1 MNAPTDP
8 FGTLEV
14 ALAHA
19 ARLLERSPE
28 LGLAQVGEILKIAP
42 THPQARLLLASAQR
56 LCGDVPG
63 ALQILRP
70 LAAEQPR
77 AAAVF
82 VELGVAEAEAEQSA
96 NAIRALEHA
105 VTLAP
110 DTPHPWRVLADQYDA
125 IGDVTRA
132 DQARARFL
140 KAANK
145 DPRLMEAAAAL
156 VENQLPVAEAL
167 LRAHLQRLP
176 TDVAALRMLAEVA
189 ARLRRYRDAQ
199 VLLENCLELSP
210 SFDAARHNYA
220 LVLFRQMK
228 AAEALLQINRL
239 LQAEPRH
246 PGYRNLKA
254 AILATLGDYT
264 ESIEVYEAVLQEYAD
279 QPKVWMSYGHALKT
293 AGRLTESIAA
303 YRGAI
308 AKAPTLGE
316 AYWSLANLKTYHFS
330 AADVHAMREQLAN
343 ASANTLAEEDRLH
356 FEFALAK
363 ALEDEGQYAESF
375 ARYDAGNARRLK
387 LHPYDA
393 AEVTHHR
400 TRCEMLLSAEFFKKR
415 AGFGFHARD
424 PIFIVGLPR
433 AGSTLIEQIL
443 ASHSQVEGTME
454 LPDIPAIARE
464 LVLQGRAKGDEG
476 PGYPDVLDSLTAAE
490 LHDLG
495 ARYLADTRIQRKTSA
510 PFFIDKMPNNFQH
523 IGLIQLIL
531 PNARII
537 DARRHPLGCCF
548 SNFKQQF
555 ARGQNFTYRLEDIGQ
570 YYADYVGLM
579 SHFDAVLPG
588 RIHRVQYERLI
599 DNITVEVTRLLE
611 YCGLPFES
619 QCLRFYENERAVRT
633 ASSEQV
639 RQPIFRDGVDHWQ
652 HFEPWLGPLKSALG
666 SLADH
671 PHPSSKPQT
680 PQIAPLD
687 SASPASDHGL
697 RTSA

>member
-1 MNAPTDP
+1 
-8 FGTLEV
+8 
-14 ALAHA
+14 
-19 ARLLERSPE
+19 
-28 LGLAQVGEILKIAP
+28 
-42 THPQARLLLASAQR
+42 
-56 LCGDVPG
+56 
-63 ALQILRP
+63 
-70 LAAEQPR
+70 
-77 AAAVF
+77 
-82 VELGVAEAEAEQSA
+82 
-96 NAIRALEHA
+96 
-105 VTLAP
+105 
-110 DTPHPWRVLADQYDA
+110 
-125 IGDVTRA
+125 
-132 DQARARFL
+132 
-140 KAANK
+140 
-145 DPRLMEAAAAL
+145 MEAAAAL

-167 LRAHLQRLP
+167 LRAHLQQLP

-199 VLLENCLELSP
+199 VLLEHCLELSP

-239 LQAEPRH
+239 LKAEPRH

-264 ESIEVYEAVLQEYAD
+264 ESIEVYEAVLKEYAD

-293 AGRLTESIAA
+293 AGRLPESIAA

-308 AKAPTLGE
+308 AKAPALGE
-316 AYWSLANLKTYHFS
+316 AYWSLANLKTYRFS
-330 AADVHAMREQLAN
+330 AADVRAMREQLAN

-363 ALEDEGQYAESF
+363 ALEDEGQYEESF
-375 ARYDAGNARRLK
+375 ALYAAGNARRLK

-393 AEVTHHR
+393 AEVTRHSV
-400 TRCEMLLSAEFFKKR
+400 RCQTLLSAEFFKKR
-415 AGFGFHARD
+415 AGFGLHARD

-464 LVLQGRAKGDEG
+464 LVLRGQAKGNEG
-476 PGYPDVLDSLTAAE
+476 PGYPDVLESLTAAE

-495 ARYLADTRIQRKTSA
+495 LRYLADTRVQRKTSA

-531 PNARII
+531 PNACII

-555 ARGQNFTYRLEDIGQ
+555 ARGQNFTYSLEDIGQ

-588 RIHRVQYERLI
+588 RIHRVQYEQLI
-599 DNITVEVTRLLE
+599 DDTTAAVTHLLE

-652 HFEPWLGPLKSALG
+652 HFEPWLGPLKGALR
-666 SLADH
+666 SVF
-671 PHPSSKPQT
+671 PVTQVPS
-680 PQIAPLD
+680 
-687 SASPASDHGL
+687 
-697 RTSA
+697 